1 MKITPYKNNKFLLKK
16 RIVNQIVKLLD
27 VVSFDNRKNNYNLW
41 FKSTIINVEAK
52 FDYILLNYV
61 VNTYLNEKKVEYTF
75 VVEGKNGQFFGM
87 ENYKY
92 VTISQLKKI
101 FNSFSLLML
110 QKIKTILQNKK
121 IQYEKTSYLK

>member
-27 VVSFDNRKNNYNLW
+27 VVSFDNRYNQYNLW
-41 FKSTIINVEAK
+41 FKSSIINVEAK

-61 VNTYLNEKKVEYTF
+61 YFTKNIEYTF
-75 VVEGKNGQFFGM
+75 IVQGKNNQFIGM
-87 ENYKY
+87 QSNKY
-92 VTISQLKKI
+92 ITISQLKKI

-110 QKIKTILQNKK
+110 QKIKTILKNKK
-121 IQYEKTSYLK
+121 IQYEKTLT